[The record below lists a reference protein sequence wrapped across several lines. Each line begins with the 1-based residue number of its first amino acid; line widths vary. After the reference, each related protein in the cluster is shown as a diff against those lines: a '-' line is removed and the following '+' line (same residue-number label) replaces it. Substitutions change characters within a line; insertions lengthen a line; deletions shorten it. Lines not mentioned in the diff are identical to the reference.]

1 MNKSSNFSFCVSC
14 SLSEAFVDSAVISS
28 YEFSSLLMFPF
39 DCSSV
44 VKCIIGSIVGTLS
57 DFCSTGF
64 LFYSYF
70 GLDPSLV

>member
-1 MNKSSNFSFCVSC
+1 MSC

-57 DFCSTGF
+57 DFCSTGGVF
-64 LFYSYF
+64 SMKGHAMLFENMT
-70 GLDPSLV
+70 V